1 MGGGAALWGG
11 GPSSGPTAASP
22 SVPQFPPPQPPPFG
36 SPYGSG
42 LGGHPLSPAA
52 PHPCL
57 GPRRA
62 ERSSS
67 FLQTQEKGGEERME
81 NMENMENMESSPEGP
96 DPKEPR
102 GPEPHSPKE
111 PHSSDP
117 PGAEEEEEVE
127 EEEEEEEDAELLGGF
142 EKELGGVLLPREQM
156 AQLKEEVKTEMEKE
170 FDSIISEVG
179 AGGTRPPHRHPL
191 TPPQRPRWHPL
202 TPPH

>member
-1 MGGGAALWGG
+1 
-11 GPSSGPTAASP
+11 
-22 SVPQFPPPQPPPFG
+22 
-36 SPYGSG
+36 
-42 LGGHPLSPAA
+42 
-52 PHPCL
+52 
-57 GPRRA
+57 
-62 ERSSS
+62 
-67 FLQTQEKGGEERME
+67 ME
-81 NMENMENMESSPEGP
+81 NMENMENMESSP

-179 AGGTRPPHRHPL
+179 AGGTPTPPL
-191 TPPQRPRWHPL
+191 TPLTPRWHPL

>member
-1 MGGGAALWGG
+1 MWGG
-11 GPSSGPTAASP
+11 VRAV
-22 SVPQFPPPQPPPFG
+22 VPLQLLPLCLSFPPPSPPLWV
-36 SPYGSG
+36 S
-42 LGGHPLSPAA
+42 LWIRAGGHPLSPAA